1 MNIPIQN
8 IYYLLCYA
16 WNKMQEKDIVDV
28 NTSDYDQLPDLL
40 GKVLINGC
48 NRLLKQGLER
58 SYIDKTEV
66 YSGIKGKIEFND
78 SIRTQSFLHGKSICS
93 FDEFSPDILPNRLL
107 KATLLILSKIKGI
120 DKEIHDHIRDTLFY
134 FQDVSDIF
142 PSSSEF
148 YKVKIHRNNSFYDFL
163 LKICRIVI
171 EQIALDEKSG
181 QYKFRDLLRDQST
194 MQSLFEQFVRN
205 FYTMKQSEFKVKRET
220 IKWNATPINESRSE
234 FIPQMQ
240 TDISL
245 TSISRKIII
254 DTKYYQEALMM
265 NQFATLKFHSANLY
279 QIYAYLKNL
288 EHISEPATNVNASGI
303 LLYPTTTIEL
313 DETFQVDNHFISVC
327 TVNLATRWKQIEE
340 RLLEL
345 LKEKVKVGIL

>member
-1 MNIPIQN
+1 
-8 IYYLLCYA
+8 
-16 WNKMQEKDIVDV
+16 
-28 NTSDYDQLPDLL
+28 
-40 GKVLINGC
+40 
-48 NRLLKQGLER
+48 
-58 SYIDKTEV
+58 
-66 YSGIKGKIEFND
+66 
-78 SIRTQSFLHGKSICS
+78 
-93 FDEFSPDILPNRLL
+93 
-107 KATLLILSKIKGI
+107 
-120 DKEIHDHIRDTLFY
+120 
-134 FQDVSDIF
+134 
-142 PSSSEF
+142 
-148 YKVKIHRNNSFYDFL
+148 
-163 LKICRIVI
+163 
-171 EQIALDEKSG
+171 
-181 QYKFRDLLRDQST
+181 
-194 MQSLFEQFVRN
+194 
-205 FYTMKQSEFKVKRET
+205 MKQSEFKVKRET